1 MALTPASAGIGS
13 PEFISQV
20 RDELED
26 APRFRGTEVAS
37 GNGVATVFQIPNAPV
52 YDGYVYGTPF
62 WIIKV
67 GASTIPL
74 VSRYEDLTAGKVFVD
89 FLTGVAVFGTA
100 PIVGTNNVTFAHASC
115 RWLNRRIERALR
127 DGLNAMFP
135 TVYQWQSVVLSIAVN
150 QWEYA
155 LPAAFYDPR
164 VRILEVEIR
173 EIPAATER
181 YRPISFWR
189 RTADNT
195 IMIQGSQA
203 YSPGASIRVQYTA
216 PYSSVGELEAQVA
229 ELPVLYAKGVLLGG
243 KEAPRSNSD
252 IAAVTAGANANPNGT
267 QRDAGAI
274 YLNQFYRRLGELERA
289 MPMAPPSSSYGR

>member
-37 GNGVATVFQIPNAPV
+37 GNGTATVFQIPNAPV
-52 YDGYVYGTPF
+52 YDGFAYGTPF
-62 WIIKV
+62 WVIKV
-67 GASTIPL
+67 GVTVQTL
-74 VSRYEDLTAGKVFVD
+74 VTRYEDLAAGKVFVD
-89 FLTGVAVFGTA
+89 YLTGVVVFGTA
-100 PIVGTNNVTFAHASC
+100 PGAGTNNVTFSHASC
-115 RWLNRRIERALR
+115 RWLNRRIERALN

-135 TVYQWQSVVLSIAVN
+135 TVYQWQSAVLATAVN
-150 QWEYA
+150 KWEYA
-155 LPAAFYDPR
+155 LPSAFFDPR

-181 YRPISFWR
+181 YRPISMWR

-195 IMIQGSQA
+195 LMIQGSQA
-203 YSPGASIRVQYTA
+203 YSPGASVRVQYTA
-216 PYSSVGELEAQVA
+216 PYSSLGELERQVA
-229 ELPVLYAKGVLLGG
+229 ELPVLYAKGTLLGG

-252 IAAVTAGANANPNGT
+252 VAAVTGGANANPNGV

-274 YLNQFYRRLGELERA
+274 YLNQFYKRLGELERA
-289 MPMAPPSSSYGR
+289 MPMAPPSSTYGR